1 MKFKKHVK
9 HKAVFKV
16 STSFV
21 ISSDGQDNKIKVVI
35 PNYLIK
41 YSACKILT
49 NRLSV
54 GRIVLLEGNTE
65 ISYRPELGSNE
76 SSVSITYPGASIYWT
91 KIKPEYV
98 GIRIAADMCR
108 IMRKYAKPKSR
119 LDQLEC
125 LWYI

>member
-1 MKFKKHVK
+1 MTD
-9 HKAVFKV
+9 
-16 STSFV
+16 S
-21 ISSDGQDNKIKVVI
+21 
-35 PNYLIK
+35 
-41 YSACKILT
+41 
-49 NRLSV
+49 LSV

-65 ISYRPELGSNE
+65 INYRPEIGISGP
-76 SSVSITYPGASIYWT
+76 SVSITYPGASIYWT